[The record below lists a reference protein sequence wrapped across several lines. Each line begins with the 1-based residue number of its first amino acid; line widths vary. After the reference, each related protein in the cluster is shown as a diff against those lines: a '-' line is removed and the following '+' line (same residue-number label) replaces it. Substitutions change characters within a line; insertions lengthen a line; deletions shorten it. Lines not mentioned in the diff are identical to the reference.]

1 MLIRKTYFIL
11 MFTSAIICLKI
22 EVSKMKQSKEVVDER
37 REEILQLLQ
46 ASPDLMLEVNELATK
61 LAVSTMTIRRD
72 LTELEMMGKITRLHG
87 KAQILEKP
95 HFEGNTN
102 NQHIERIKQKIA
114 KQAST
119 YIEDNMTVFINSS
132 STALMTLHYLSDK
145 SLVVV
150 TNNAHVIGVKNNAN
164 TSVILTGGEV
174 RFPKEALVG
183 DLALASLMNFQAD
196 VLVLGCSGISPD
208 RGISTVNIHESAI
221 NALFIQNTNK
231 KVIVVADYR
240 KIGTDANFFVA
251 PIDVIDIL
259 ITDTYANPSIIEQ
272 FENKGIQVIQLPI

>member
-1 MLIRKTYFIL
+1 
-11 MFTSAIICLKI
+11 
-22 EVSKMKQSKEVVDER
+22 MKQPKEVVDER
-37 REEILQLLQ
+37 RYNILQLLQ
-46 ASPDLMLEVNELATK
+46 ASPDLVLSVNHLAK
-61 LAVSTMTIRRD
+61 RLDVSAMTIRRD
-72 LTELEMMGKITRLHG
+72 LSELEMMGKITRLHG

-102 NQHIERIKQKIA
+102 NEHIEAIKHKIA
-114 KQAST
+114 KQASS
-119 YIEDNMTVFINSS
+119 YIEDNMTMFINSS
-132 STALMTLHYLSDK
+132 STALLTLNYLTDK

-150 TNNAHVIGVKNNAN
+150 TNNAHVIGMNNNPN

-183 DLALASLMNFQAD
+183 DLALASLANFQAD
-196 VLVLGCSGISPD
+196 ILVLGCSGISPE
-208 RGISTVNIHESAI
+208 RGISTVNIHESAV